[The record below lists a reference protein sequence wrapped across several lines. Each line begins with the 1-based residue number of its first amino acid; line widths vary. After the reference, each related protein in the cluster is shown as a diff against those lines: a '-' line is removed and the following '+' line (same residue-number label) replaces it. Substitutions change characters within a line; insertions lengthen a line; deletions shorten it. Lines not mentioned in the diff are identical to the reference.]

1 MIGQAEIRE
10 PNQETWRVP
19 ITGITA
25 LDEEPANGFEQTVM
39 DQLYEGV
46 YFVDPARRI
55 RYWNLGAE
63 RLTGFSASD
72 VVGRFCHDNILNHVD
87 DQGTPLCRT
96 RCPLAAS
103 MQDGRGRE
111 ADVFLRHRQGHRV
124 QVRVRTSAVRER
136 EGRTI
141 GGVEIF
147 DDKTELSAAHRQVSE
162 LRDLAMTDQLTGI
175 PNRRHFDM
183 ALRSRIAEFAGYDRP
198 FGLLIADL
206 DRFKVLNDTHG
217 HAAGDLALRT
227 VSRTMLEASRASDDL
242 ARIGG
247 EEFGITVPDIGPSM
261 LRAIADRM
269 CSLVGRTSVRAD
281 GRDLAITVS
290 IGGAIAI
297 AGDTPETIFKR
308 ADRALYAA
316 KEEGRNRVVIA

>member
-1 MIGQAEIRE
+1 MS
-10 PNQETWRVP
+10 PTQETGRVP
-19 ITGITA
+19 IMDVTG
-25 LDEEPANGFEQTVM
+25 LDGGPAGGFEQTVM

-55 RYWNLGAE
+55 RYWNPGAE
-63 RLTGFSASD
+63 RLSGWKAAD

-87 DQGTPLCRT
+87 DSGKPLCRT

-111 ADVFLRHRQGHRV
+111 ADVFLRHRLGHRV

-136 EGRTI
+136 DGRTV

-147 DDKTELSAAHRQVSE
+147 DDKTELSAARRHLSE
-162 LRDLAMTDQLTGI
+162 LRDLAMTDQLTGV
-175 PNRRHFDM
+175 PNRRHFEM
-183 ALRSRIAEFAGYDRP
+183 ALRSRVAEFAGYNRP

-217 HAAGDLALRT
+217 HATGDLALRT
-227 VSRTMLEASRASDDL
+227 VARTMLEASRASDDL

-247 EEFGITVPDIGPSM
+247 EEFGITVPDVNASQ
-261 LRAIADRM
+261 LRSIADRM
-269 CSLVGRTSVRAD
+269 CSLVERTTVRAG
-281 GRDLAITVS
+281 GRDLAVTVS
-290 IGGAIAI
+290 IGGATAV
-297 AGDTPETIFKR
+297 AGDTPAMLFER
-308 ADRALYAA
+308 ADRALYVA
-316 KEEGRNRVVIA
+316 KEEGRNRVVIL